1 MELKYLL
8 AYAPFN
14 IKGLVGNTQR
24 DLTAISLDSEFI
36 FLTSYKGSR
45 VKQMAGIEQFKP
57 ILKPMKCLSQDI
69 ETMREL
75 ITITD
80 GWVSEEE
87 NYHQFLYN
95 CMNDIAIY
103 PRNVNNAIQELFL
116 KNHYDIFNLIPNG
129 LAIDI
134 NTL

>member
-36 FLTSYKGSR
+36 FVTAYKGSR

-57 ILKPMKCLSQDI
+57 ILKPMKYLSQDI

-75 ITITD
+75 INISD
-80 GWVSEEE
+80 GYVSKED

-95 CMNDIAIY
+95 YINDIAIY
-103 PRNVNNAIQELFL
+103 PRNVHNAIQELFL

-129 LAIDI
+129 HAIDI